1 VPKPR
6 KPPTVE
12 QALKRLRSL
21 RARLPEES
29 SADFDKAIAQLE
41 AASSA
46 AESERQTMAETIS
59 QHESSIAGLQ
69 EINTSQA
76 RLVSALTQPSGEPGG
91 EAPIVIPR
99 PFPTI
104 FPSIAPTQF
113 VPPSPAP
120 SPAPSPS
127 PGPGPSPAPSASP
140 VAIATAFQQAFTEL
154 QTAPGTPGPAI
165 RSMDV
170 QLKGLVQVSSD
181 GSQTTLTF
189 PTPENPISGDVL
201 STVSLSLG
209 AVPPLAP
216 QSPTPQSPT
225 PTTPPG

>member
-12 QALKRLRSL
+12 QALERLRRL
-21 RARLPEES
+21 RARLPDENN
-29 SADFDKAIAQLE
+29 ADFDKAIAQLE
-41 AASSA
+41 AAISA
-46 AESERQTMAETIS
+46 VESERQAMAETIS

-120 SPAPSPS
+120 SPAPSP
-127 PGPGPSPAPSASP
+127 GPSPAPSASP

-154 QTAPGTPGPAI
+154 QTPPGTPGPAI

-189 PTPENPISGDVL
+189 PTPDNPISGDVL
-201 STVSLSLG
+201 STVSLSIG

-216 QSPTPQSPT
+216 PSPT
-225 PTTPPG
+225 PTKPPPG